1 MKNNRK
7 AWISCRV
14 TDFEKEHIASKAK
27 WAGVSPAEYI
37 RSLALN
43 VPLKSIVDQNALDQL
58 IKSRA
63 DFGRVGGLLKMAL
76 VNKTPLSR
84 SKEDVEKLLLDIE
97 DQAMKLLS
105 ISEKLL

>member
-1 MKNNRK
+1 MTNKRTE
-7 AWISCRV
+7 WISCRV
-14 TDFEKEHIASKAK
+14 THSEKAHIASKAK

-43 VPLKSIVDQNALDQL
+43 VPLKSMVDQNALDQL

-63 DFGRVGGLLKMAL
+63 DLGRVGGLLKMAL
-76 VNKTPLSR
+76 VNKIPLGR
-84 SKEDVEKLLLDIE
+84 NKNEIEKILMDMEDK
-97 DQAMKLLS
+97 AMRLLS

>member
-1 MKNNRK
+1 MNNNRN

-14 TDFEKEHIASKAK
+14 TDFEKEHITSKAK

-63 DFGRVGGLLKMAL
+63 DLGRVGGLLKMAL
-76 VNKTPLSR
+76 VNKIPLNR
-84 SKEDVEKLLLDIE
+84 SKEDIEKLLVDIE
-97 DQAMKLLS
+97 NQAIKLLT

>member
-1 MKNNRK
+1 MKTNRK
-7 AWISCRV
+7 EWISCRV
-14 TDFEKEHIASKAK
+14 TDFEKKHITSKAK

-43 VPLKSIVDQNALDQL
+43 VPLKSMVDQNALDQL

-63 DFGRVGGLLKMAL
+63 DLGRVGGLLKMAL
-76 VNKTPLSR
+76 VNKIPLGR
-84 SKEDVEKLLLDIE
+84 SKDEIEKLLIDME
-97 DQAMKLLS
+97 NKAMKLLS

>member
-1 MKNNRK
+1 L
-7 AWISCRV
+7 
-14 TDFEKEHIASKAK
+14 
-27 WAGVSPAEYI
+27 AGVSPAEYI

-97 DQAMKLLS
+97 DQATRLLS
-105 ISEKLL
+105 ISEELL